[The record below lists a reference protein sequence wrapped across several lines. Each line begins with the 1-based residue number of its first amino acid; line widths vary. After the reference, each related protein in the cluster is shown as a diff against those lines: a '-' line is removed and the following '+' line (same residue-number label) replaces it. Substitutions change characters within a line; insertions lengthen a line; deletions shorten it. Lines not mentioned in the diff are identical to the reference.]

1 MRRLKFQRNDSIPL
15 TLQMVSSYDV
25 NNLRCLPVVTA
36 NLTLAPSLEE
46 VLMLMLL
53 HMQTQMQML
62 LLMLMLMLL
71 LLMRLMLQGLSAVA
85 IHIAAAATG
94 TGMPQHGAAPQG

>member
-1 MRRLKFQRNDSIPL
+1 MHRSGWPLGVNCTCSSLHSDCLLRLSDLHASSRFNGRAVRRLKFQRNDSIPL

-46 VLMLMLL
+46 VLVL
-53 HMQTQMQML
+53 HMMQMAWDA
-62 LLMLMLMLL
+62 MH
-71 LLMRLMLQGLSAVA
+71 RPV
-85 IHIAAAATG
+85 
-94 TGMPQHGAAPQG
+94 